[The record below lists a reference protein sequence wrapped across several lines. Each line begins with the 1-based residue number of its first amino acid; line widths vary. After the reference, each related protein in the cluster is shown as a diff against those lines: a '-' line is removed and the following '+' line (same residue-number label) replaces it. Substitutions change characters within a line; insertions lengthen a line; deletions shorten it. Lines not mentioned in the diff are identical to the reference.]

1 MDLTDGVERLSLLD
15 LHPSSRRCHDPTM
28 TAYDQI
34 GRNYRTTRRADPR
47 IAAQVAAA
55 LAGMT
60 SVVNVG
66 AGTGSYEPAA
76 TVVAVEPSSIM
87 IAQRPDGSGPCV
99 RGTAEALSLRD
110 GSVDAALAVLTV
122 HHWTDVEAGIA
133 ELRRVARKRIVIL
146 TWDQSVFREFWLVR
160 EYLPAAAAVSG
171 GHEVP
176 VARLVE
182 LLSGARVEPV
192 LVPHDCTDGF
202 GAAFWRRPEAYLDP
216 EVRAGISMLAQADPR
231 DLVNGLSALAAD
243 LDSGAW
249 HERHHEL
256 LTLDRLDAGYRLI
269 VSG

>member
-1 MDLTDGVERLSLLD
+1 
-15 LHPSSRRCHDPTM
+15 M
-28 TAYDQI
+28 TVYDRI
-34 GRNYRTTRRADPR
+34 GRSYRTTRRPDPR
-47 IAAQVAAA
+47 IAAQVAVA

-66 AGTGSYEPAA
+66 AGTGSYEPAN

-87 IAQRPDGSGPCV
+87 IGQRPGRAAACV
-99 RGTAEALSLRD
+99 RGTAEALPLRD
-110 GSVDAALAVLTV
+110 GSVDAALAVLTI

-133 ELRRVARKRIVIL
+133 ELRRVARKRIMIL

-160 EYLPAAAAVSG
+160 EYLPAAAAVSA
-171 GHEVP
+171 GHTVP
-176 VARLVE
+176 VARLVD

-216 EVRAGISMLAQADPR
+216 GVRAGISMLAQADQR
-231 DLVNGLSALAAD
+231 ELVDGLSALATD

-256 LTLDRLDAGYRLI
+256 STLDRLDAGYRLI
-269 VSG
+269 VTG